1 MPEKSK
7 IQYLDIL
14 RTLATIGV
22 IIIHTSSPVLNMAYG
37 HSMSEWWVGNIFD
50 SASRFAV
57 PLFLMLSGATLL
69 GKEYPLAVFFKKRMM
84 RVLVP
89 FLFWM
94 FVYWVYRWLMLLPQQ
109 QPQKLDEIIQ
119 WAVKL
124 FLDEGISKHF
134 WYIYMIIFIYLFI
147 PFIGKVV
154 RQASEKQLFFAL
166 LAWMLLCFTTSSMN
180 LSFYKWTGDYEYK
193 LLGYL
198 QYSGFVVLGYFLNK
212 VEIKFSKRRLVAG
225 VTYVLSVVFCALAA
239 YYMSKSDGRLNLKVY
254 SYFSIN
260 TIIQA
265 VAIFV
270 LIKGIVTEN
279 NFLSKICSII
289 SDYSYGIYLVH
300 IIIIGALFR
309 NGIYW
314 SFAHPI
320 VSLPLLL
327 LMVLLSSMIV
337 IFFIRKIPGG
347 KYISG

>member
-7 IQYLDIL
+7 IQYLDVL
-14 RTLATIGV
+14 RALATIGV
-22 IIIHTSSPVLNMAYG
+22 IVIHTSSPVLNMAYG

-57 PLFLMLSGATLL
+57 PLFLMLSGATLI
-69 GKEYPLAVFFKKRMM
+69 GKEDPLAVFYKKRMM

-94 FVYWVYRWLMLLPQQ
+94 LVYWVYRWLMLQPHQ
-109 QPQKLDEIIQ
+109 QPQQMNDIIQ
-119 WAVKL
+119 WAVRL

-147 PFIGKVV
+147 PFIGKIV
-154 RQASEKQLFFAL
+154 RNTSNNQLFVGL
-166 LAWMLLCFTTSSMN
+166 LAWVVLCVSTNSMN

-193 LLGYL
+193 LLGYF

-212 VEIKFSKRRLVAG
+212 VELKLNHRRLIAG
-225 VTYVLSVVFCALAA
+225 ITFVLSVIVSALVA
-239 YYMSKSDGRLNLKVY
+239 YFMSKSDGRLNLKVY

-265 VAIFV
+265 IAIFV
-270 LIKGIVTEN
+270 LIKGIVVEN
-279 NFLSKICSII
+279 KYFSQICAYI
-289 SDYSYGIYLVH
+289 SDYSYGVYLVH
-300 IIIIGALFR
+300 IILIGVLFR
-309 NGIYW
+309 NGVYW

-327 LMVLLSSMIV
+327 LMVLFSSMII

>member
-1 MPEKSK
+1 MTEKSK
-7 IQYLDIL
+7 IQYLDVL
-14 RTLATIGV
+14 RALATIGV
-22 IIIHTSSPVLNMAYG
+22 IVIHTSSPVLNMAYG
-37 HSMSEWWVGNIFD
+37 HSMSEWWAGNIFD

-69 GKEYPLAVFFKKRMM
+69 GKEYPLAVFYKKRMM

-94 FVYWVYRWLMLLPQQ
+94 LVYWVYRWLMLQPHQ
-109 QPQKLDEIIQ
+109 QPQQMNEIIQ
-119 WAVKL
+119 WAVRL

-147 PFIGKVV
+147 PLIGKVV
-154 RQASEKQLFFAL
+154 RKASDKQLFFAL
-166 LAWMLLCFTTSSMN
+166 LAWMLLCVATNSMN

-212 VEIKFSKRRLVAG
+212 VEIKFSKQHFVAG
-225 VTYVLSVVFCALAA
+225 ITYALSVVFCALAA
-239 YYMSKSDGRLNLKVY
+239 YFMSKSDGRLNLKIY

-270 LIKGIVTEN
+270 LIKGIVVEN
-279 NFLSKICSII
+279 KYLSQASTVI
-289 SDYSYGIYLVH
+289 SDYSYGVYLVH
-300 IIIIGALFR
+300 IIIIGVLFR

-314 SFAHPI
+314 SFAHPV